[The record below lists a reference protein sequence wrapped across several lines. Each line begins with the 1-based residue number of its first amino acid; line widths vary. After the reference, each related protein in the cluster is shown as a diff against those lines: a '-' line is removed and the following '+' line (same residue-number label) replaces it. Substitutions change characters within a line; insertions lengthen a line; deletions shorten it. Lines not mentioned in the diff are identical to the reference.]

1 MSDLRETDDRELSEL
16 YRRGRSEQP
25 PAALDAAILAQAKRQ
40 NANRKRRLLVPLAS
54 AALLLVG
61 LSLTLR
67 VIELDRPLEDT
78 LEEAA
83 VPPPERQ
90 IRDQAPA
97 PAVAPATPPPAPA
110 PRSRPP
116 SPTAKAL
123 KAPAPAKA
131 ARAQAELDRFP
142 APAAL
147 DDREQRSAPMG
158 YMMAP
163 MREQSAEGPDPF
175 LAIRELLRQGRRE
188 EARQALLA
196 LQRERPGLTVPPE
209 LRALLTNP

>member
-1 MSDLRETDDRELSEL
+1 VSDLRETDDRELSEL

-25 PAALDAAILAQAKRQ
+25 PPALDAVILAQAKRQ

-67 VIELDRPLEDT
+67 VIELDRPLEKAP
-78 LEEAA
+78 EEAEA
-83 VPPPERQ
+83 PLPRRQ
-90 IRDQAPA
+90 SQDQAPA
-97 PAVAPATPPPAPA
+97 PAVAPAIPPPAPT

-116 SPTAKAL
+116 VPTARAL
-123 KAPAPAKA
+123 KAPAKA
-131 ARAQAELDRFP
+131 EQDRFP

-147 DDREQRSAPMG
+147 DDMEQGPAPMG

-163 MREQSAEGPDPF
+163 MREKSAEGPDPF

-196 LQRERPGLTVPPE
+196 LLRERPGLTVPPE
-209 LRALLTNP
+209 LRDLLTNP